1 MQRAQRQ
8 TDTQL
13 DLISK
18 QLKEMAVNKE
28 TRPFA
33 MPFIYQNAS
42 FYQDRLGTNIGKAL
56 KKGRVS
62 AGGEQQHDG
71 AAQGVDVRRDEASER
86 MKRSAIISSEPRRLS
101 SVF

>member
-33 MPFIYQNAS
+33 MPFIYQNDHFTKTGS
-42 FYQDRLGTNIGKAL
+42 GQT
-56 KKGRVS
+56 
-62 AGGEQQHDG
+62 
-71 AAQGVDVRRDEASER
+71 
-86 MKRSAIISSEPRRLS
+86 
-101 SVF
+101 